1 MYLMMD
7 IEISCKGHC
16 ESFSHF
22 LYLVSY
28 THAVQSLRQLRKGEI
43 GSPPF
48 FSTAFRKWHQKT
60 IQKYTFTFISLSKT
74 KRSLY
79 YILHG

>member
-16 ESFSHF
+16 GSVSYF

-28 THAVQSLRQLRKGEI
+28 TICLINSKLICL
-43 GSPPF
+43 F
-48 FSTAFRKWHQKT
+48 FLT
-60 IQKYTFTFISLSKT
+60 YN
-74 KRSLY
+74 
-79 YILHG
+79 

>member
-22 LYLVSY
+22 LDLVCY
-28 THAVQSLRQLRKGEI
+28 TVLLGTSTILPSKTHFRGENLLLAQSLYI
-43 GSPPF
+43 
-48 FSTAFRKWHQKT
+48 KWKW
-60 IQKYTFTFISLSKT
+60 L
-74 KRSLY
+74 
-79 YILHG
+79 

>member
-16 ESFSHF
+16 DISSHF

-28 THAVQSLRQLRKGEI
+28 TVYSLLSFVKTSLI
-43 GSPPF
+43 
-48 FSTAFRKWHQKT
+48 AFNTCIAFVPECH
-60 IQKYTFTFISLSKT
+60 
-74 KRSLY
+74 
-79 YILHG
+79 

>member
-28 THAVQSLRQLRKGEI
+28 SVLFLFALSLEILCEILFLLAQLLLRICKKNWQHL
-43 GSPPF
+43 
-48 FSTAFRKWHQKT
+48 RV
-60 IQKYTFTFISLSKT
+60 LSQ
-74 KRSLY
+74 RP
-79 YILHG
+79 

>member
-1 MYLMMD
+1 MYLMMN

-28 THAVQSLRQLRKGEI
+28 TGVGISVSLHVCFILDLIFNFYFYVSMIMHVWARNLPRK
-43 GSPPF
+43 PN
-48 FSTAFRKWHQKT
+48 
-60 IQKYTFTFISLSKT
+60 
-74 KRSLY
+74 
-79 YILHG
+79 ILVSE

>member
-1 MYLMMD
+1 MCLMMD

-28 THAVQSLRQLRKGEI
+28 SV
-43 GSPPF
+43 
-48 FSTAFRKWHQKT
+48 FRLLSSSHT
-60 IQKYTFTFISLSKT
+60 RSKT
-74 KRSLY
+74 SYQLWTLEKSRHQR
-79 YILHG
+79 HGLK

>member
-7 IEISCKGHC
+7 IDISCKGHC

-28 THAVQSLRQLRKGEI
+28 TVLFNKLTECW
-43 GSPPF
+43 
-48 FSTAFRKWHQKT
+48 STTDNRLTDVYEQVED
-60 IQKYTFTFISLSKT
+60 I
-74 KRSLY
+74 
-79 YILHG
+79 

>member
-28 THAVQSLRQLRKGEI
+28 SAYVI
-43 GSPPF
+43 GN
-48 FSTAFRKWHQKT
+48 
-60 IQKYTFTFISLSKT
+60 KYFC
-74 KRSLY
+74 RY
-79 YILHG
+79 MYI